1 MSLENLEEK
10 FQEVSEIDDV
20 GEKRFQMFRIFDQIL
35 GELDR
40 DSFKD
45 LQGFDGYLYK
55 LSQDFL
61 TSSSTYEKEQ
71 KMEDILARFE
81 RKYAD

>member
-1 MSLENLEEK
+1 MSLEEIRES
-10 FQEVSEIDDV
+10 FQEVSEIEDV
-20 GEKRFQMFRIFDQIL
+20 GEQRFQMYRILDTIL
-35 GELDR
+35 TELDK
-40 DSFKD
+40 DSFRD

-71 KMEDILARFE
+71 KMEDILNRFE
-81 RKYAD
+81 RKYSD